1 MSQVDSVRRSVPLI
15 PLRLRFHSLWIVPAA
30 CVGIFLSPAARG
42 LLLSENFLP
51 HVFCYRS
58 NTGLIALHAISDLL
72 IFLSYVTISV
82 SLIYFERRIDPNL
95 RLPWL
100 FRAFS
105 AFIVACG
112 FTHLMEVIVLWD
124 PLYWL
129 AGGVKLATAAASV
142 GTAVAFPLAMPR
154 IFALIADAHLSE
166 IRGRRLEIANA
177 ELELRNIEVERVNRE
192 RAEFFTR
199 MSHEFRTPLNAISGF
214 SDLLAESGSGLDERR
229 RRFVTR
235 IQDAA
240 RHLLSLIE
248 DILDF
253 SRVDT
258 GHIDLSREP
267 LDISGALADAL
278 STIAPLAAAK
288 SIRLSSPPSDP
299 LLVLADRL
307 RLRQILYNLLANA
320 VKFTP
325 DGGEI
330 RMEASSVP
338 GFAVVAVSDSGI
350 GISAADQTYIFEP
363 YCRVASGAPEG
374 AGLGLAITRRL
385 VEAHGGSIHV
395 MSAPG
400 QGSRF
405 TFTLP
410 LAGESP

>member
-1 MSQVDSVRRSVPLI
+1 M
-15 PLRLRFHSLWIVPAA
+15 VPAVCA
-30 CVGIFLSPAARG
+30 GILLWPAARRI
-42 LLLSENFLP
+42 LLSQNFLP

-58 NTGLIALHAISDLL
+58 NRGLIALHAVSDLL
-72 IFLSYVTISV
+72 IFLSYLTISV
-82 SLIYFERRIDPNL
+82 ALVYFERRLGPNVP
-95 RLPWL
+95 LPWV

-112 FTHLMEVIVLWD
+112 FTHLMEVVVLWD

-129 AGGVKLATAAASV
+129 AGGVKLATAAASA
-142 GTAVAFPLAMPR
+142 GTAIALPLAIPR
-154 IFALIADAHLSE
+154 MLAVVAEARVSE
-166 IRGRRLEIANA
+166 SRGRRLEIANA
-177 ELELRNIEVERVNRE
+177 ELELRNMEVVRVNRE
-192 RAEFFTR
+192 REEFFAR
-199 MSHEFRTPLNAISGF
+199 LSHEFRTPLNAVLGF
-214 SDLLAESGSGLDERR
+214 SDLLAASDSGLDERR

-240 RHLLSLIE
+240 RHLMELIE

-258 GHIDLSREP
+258 GHIELSREP
-267 LDISGALADAL
+267 LDLSEAVADAL

-288 SIRLSSPPSDP
+288 SIRLSAPPAQSLP
-299 LLVLADRL
+299 VLAERL

-325 DGGEI
+325 EGGEI
-330 RMEASSVP
+330 RVEASSVP

-350 GISAADQTYIFEP
+350 GIATADQAFIFEP
-363 YCRVASGAPEG
+363 YCRAASGAGEG
-374 AGLGLAITRRL
+374 TGLGLAITRRL

-395 MSAPG
+395 LSAPG

-405 TFTLP
+405 SFTLP
-410 LAGESP
+410 LAGESR